1 MEPLQVRI
9 WSNKKKLATQKKTNI
24 TKIKE
29 DQELNDV
36 EIQTQETT
44 KPLKPLKKPSWWKAS
59 KEFKSSTSSA
69 DARAVVDA
77 FLGRAKTLLN
87 VNRAEP
93 CEATNVQRA

>member
-44 KPLKPLKKPSWWKAS
+44 KPLKPLKKPSW
-59 KEFKSSTSSA
+59 
-69 DARAVVDA
+69 
-77 FLGRAKTLLN
+77 
-87 VNRAEP
+87 
-93 CEATNVQRA
+93 